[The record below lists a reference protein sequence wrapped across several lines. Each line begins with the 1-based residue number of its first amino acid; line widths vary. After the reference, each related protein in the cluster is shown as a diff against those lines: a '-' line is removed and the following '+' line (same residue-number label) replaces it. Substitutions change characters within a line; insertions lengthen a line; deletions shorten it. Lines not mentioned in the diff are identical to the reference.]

1 MYFPRRGSVG
11 TSCLEETVSYQI
23 DLSDIFAHSFLPNI
37 QTNELISSDM
47 YFKKVKKKL
56 GRMTHLR
63 IKLKSNGKNN
73 MS

>member
-56 GRMTHLR
+56 GRMTLLR
-63 IKLKSNGKNN
+63 IKLKQNGKNN
-73 MS
+73 LS